1 MKRSLLASIFAA
13 TFVLLSGC
21 ATMAEPERVPLTLEQ
36 IVDLAKQGKDANA
49 IIGEIKATHAAYD
62 VSASQYARLSR
73 DGVPDAV
80 LDFMQQGQLRMAERA
95 GRREAR
101 NDMWMYGPAWWGYGP
116 VWYPRP
122 YFVYVRGRHFQH
134 IW

>member
-1 MKRSLLASIFAA
+1 MSRSLLASIFAA

-21 ATMAEPERVPLTLEQ
+21 ATLAEPERVPFTLEQ
-36 IVDLAKQGKDANA
+36 IVDFAKQGKDANA
-49 IIGEIKATHAAYD
+49 IIGEIKLTRAIYD
-62 VSASQYARLSR
+62 VQASQYAKLSR

-101 NDMWMYGPAWWGYGP
+101 NDMFMYGPGGWGYGLG
-116 VWYPRP
+116 WYPRP
-122 YFVYVRGRHFQH
+122 YFVYVRGRPYHYV
-134 IW
+134 W

>member
-101 NDMWMYGPAWWGYGP
+101 NDMWMVGPGWWGYGS

-134 IW
+134 SW